1 MKNPSTAAP
10 ILPFQPTLC
19 PALPRV
25 LGNVD
30 YRQFERQLRRIDE
43 ILLASGVEKSFVEQS
58 LARFDQQFPAAS
70 TKARQR
76 HQRHSYRA
84 LRCSILRGLL
94 GEDYRGMSRR
104 LAECPLFRWFCGL
117 EELAAVRVPGKSTLQ
132 DYAHWLPA
140 ATMRPLIERLIL
152 AARQPEGAC
161 RLELAHALEL
171 DNVWL
176 DTTCLKTNIHFPV
189 DWVLL
194 CDAVRTLMKAT
205 RLIRA
210 HGLKQRMEPPEHF
223 LKAMNRLSL
232 QMTHARRAKDSKK
245 RRKRTLRLMQRQVN
259 VVAAH
264 ARRHRELLDQEWEQ
278 TDWTRAQA
286 GQVLRRIERVLSLLP
301 QARRQAHERI
311 IGERPVSNA
320 EKLLSLYESDTRV
333 IVRGT
338 AGAEV
343 EFGNTLLLAEQ
354 KDGLI
359 VDWQLHRE
367 SAPADTRQLPESLAR
382 MEGAFGAGVIR
393 ALGADRGFSSAAN
406 QALLEGRNIYEGIGP
421 KNPARLKERMAEERF
436 VALQVRRSQ
445 TEGRI
450 GIFKNGFWGRP
461 LRAKGYEHRELA
473 VSWQVLTHNLWCWRE
488 WNKARQWRKPPE
500 RGGRQPSGQGPRR
513 RCLRCRPKHGQNA
526 RHWKKDTTWASP
538 QPELHPCFPAV
549 SINPRFADRL

>member
-1 MKNPSTAAP
+1 MIFTLMKNPSPTGQ
-10 ILPFQPTLC
+10 ILPFQPILC
-19 PALPRV
+19 PALPLV

-30 YRQFERQLRRIDE
+30 YREFERQLRRLDQL
-43 ILLASGVEKSFVEQS
+43 LLASGVEKSFVEQS
-58 LARFDQQFPAAS
+58 LTCFDQQFPAAK

-84 LRCSILRGLL
+84 LRCNVLRGLL
-94 GEDYRGMSRR
+94 GEDYRTMSRR

-140 ATMRPLIERLIL
+140 QTLRPIMEQLIL
-152 AARQPEGAC
+152 AARQPEGAS
-161 RLELAHALEL
+161 RLELAQALEL
-171 DNVWL
+171 DSVWL

-205 RLIRA
+205 RRIRA
-210 HGLKQRMEPPEHF
+210 HGLKQRMEPPENF

-245 RRKRTLRLMQRQVN
+245 RRKQTLRLMKRQIQ

-264 ARRHRELLDQEWEQ
+264 ARRHRELLDAQWEQ
-278 TDWTRAQA
+278 TDWTRPQA
-286 GQVLRRIERVLSLLP
+286 EQVLRRIDGVLTLLP
-301 QARRQAHERI
+301 QAQKQAHERI
-311 IGERPVSNA
+311 IGERPVDNA
-320 EKLLSLYESDTRV
+320 DKLLSLYETDTRV
-333 IVRGT
+333 IVRGK

-354 KDGLI
+354 SDGLI

-367 SAPADTRQLPESLAR
+367 SAPADMRQLPESLAR
-382 MEGAFGAGVIR
+382 MAGAYGAGVIR

-406 QALLEGRNIYEGIGP
+406 QALLAAKNIYDGICP
-421 KNPARLKERMAEERF
+421 KHPARLKERMGEARF
-436 VALQVRRSQ
+436 VALQRRRSQ

-450 GIFKNGFWGRP
+450 GIFKNGFLGRP
-461 LRAKGYEHRELA
+461 LRAKGFEHREQA
-473 VSWQVLTHNLWCWRE
+473 VNWQVLTHNLWVL
-488 WNKARQWRKPPE
+488 ARMEQSAALE
-500 RGGRQPSGQGPRR
+500 Q
-513 RCLRCRPKHGQNA
+513 A
-526 RHWKKDTTWASP
+526 A
-538 QPELHPCFPAV
+538 
-549 SINPRFADRL
+549 